1 MGDLILS
8 AGFFTGEATEK
19 FVCFNQAEVDAAK
32 SDASEDVEPI
42 GAYFSLKP
50 VDGKLDAE
58 YTKLRGQDV
67 KTMRVRPRADRDDEG
82 PNCDFEPME
91 MSFSNE
97 REIKA
102 MEWLAKRV
110 VTRWR
115 KVMLDDGN
123 ELPFTEKN
131 LELFSRIPQFIKPVL
146 EAAYEL
152 GKLQDQLT
160 EGNFETS

>member
-1 MGDLILS
+1 MGELILS
-8 AGFFTGEATEK
+8 AGFFTGDATEK
-19 FVCFNQAEVDAAK
+19 FVCFNQTEVDAAK
-32 SDASEDVEPI
+32 HEGEDAVEPI
-42 GAYFSLKP
+42 GAYFDLMP

-67 KTMRVRPRADRDDEG
+67 KTMRIRPRASSDDEG
-82 PNCDFEPME
+82 PNVEFEPME

-102 MEWLAKRV
+102 MMWLAKKV
-110 VTRWR
+110 IKGWR
-115 KVMLDDGN
+115 GVKLDNGT
-123 ELPFTEKN
+123 ELPFSEKN
-131 LELFSRIPQFIKPVL
+131 LETLSSIPQFIKPIL

-152 GKLQDQLT
+152 GKLQDQLI